1 METTYNNATSSAAT
15 HTGNG
20 FWAISRKMLSEHRRG
35 ILSATLAYLGLWI
48 AVGLFWGIVGL
59 YDSETIIL
67 FYLLIGSIGAL
78 AFASMMFSDMKTK
91 EGRLAV
97 LMLPATTAAKFWPR
111 VIAASLGTI
120 VVMIAGIFCEE
131 IGRLL
136 GNLIMRRHNDF
147 FEFVS
152 IPENFIDDTYSITM
166 LIAVAL
172 MQLSIYFYGAILW
185 PKSSFIKT
193 TVVLVCVSMLISTV
207 GGIIISSIL
216 YHGYRFELLVS
227 ENTLF
232 WIVFSV
238 VIAISALFIWLAY
251 RRFKS
256 STLMYG
262 LRQK

>member
-1 METTYNNATSSAAT
+1 METTYNNAATTAAV

-20 FWAISRKMLSEHRRG
+20 FWAISRKMLSEHRHG
-35 ILSATLAYLGLWI
+35 ILRTTLAYLGLWLAI
-48 AVGLFWGIVGL
+48 GMFWGMIGL

-67 FYLLIGSIGAL
+67 FYFLIGSIGGL
-78 AFASMMFSDMKTK
+78 VFASMMFSDMKAK

-111 VIAASLGTI
+111 VIAAFFGTM
-120 VVMIAGIFCEE
+120 VVMVVGIFCEE
-131 IGRLL
+131 IGRFL
-136 GNLIMRRHNDF
+136 GNLIMRRQNDF

-166 LIAVAL
+166 FVAVAL
-172 MQLSIYFYGAILW
+172 MQLSVYFYGAILW

-193 TVVLVCVSMLISTV
+193 TGVLVCISMLVSTV
-207 GGIIISSIL
+207 GGVIIGSIL

-251 RRFKS
+251 RRFKN